1 MSRSTNKLTDL
12 AIQNEKPTDK
22 PFKISDGG
30 GLHLLVQP
38 DGGRYWRLAYRFA
51 GKQKTL
57 ALGVYPAVTLKAARK
72 KAADARALLEAGADP
87 AVERKTSK
95 AVKRLNADNTFEA
108 IGREWWENKRGEWV
122 DHHAERVIGY
132 LAKDVFPALGSS
144 PIVEITPPQLL
155 DVIRRVERRGAL
167 DVASRELQFCTSIFR
182 FAIQTGRA
190 TINPAAE
197 LSGALKSRK
206 PQHRPSLKI
215 TDLPLFFERLEE
227 SPSGLIAKTA
237 VRMIIYTF
245 LRPGEIRTARWQ
257 DFDLK
262 NAEWRV
268 PESLM
273 KMKTEHIVPLSR
285 QALAMLEELRPLTG
299 RGELLFPGERKRTQ
313 PISENT
319 MNAVMNRMGYQ
330 GMATPH
336 GFRAT
341 ASSFLNEQG
350 FHRDAIERQLA
361 HMERNKVRSAYT
373 HHAEYL
379 DERKRMMQWWAD
391 YLDGLKSGSNVVPV
405 NFARG

>member
-1 MSRSTNKLTDL
+1 MPLTDTEL
-12 AIQNEKPTDK
+12 RNAKPKEKPYK
-22 PFKISDGG
+22 LADGG
-30 GLHLLVQP
+30 GLVLLVHP
-38 DGGRYWRLAYRFA
+38 NGSKYWRLRYYFL
-51 GKQKTL
+51 GKEKLL
-57 ALGVYPAVTLKAARK
+57 ALGVYPKLSAKVARQ
-72 KAADARALLEAGADP
+72 KAADAKAELAKGIDPSVTRKAESAGHK
-87 AVERKTSK
+87 VK
-95 AVKRLNADNTFEA
+95 AENTFEV
-108 IGREWWENKRGEWV
+108 IGREWWDNKRGEWV
-122 DHHAERVIGY
+122 DHHADRVIGY
-132 LAKDVFPALGSS
+132 LIKDVFPALGSY
-144 PIVEITPPQLL
+144 PIVDITPPQLL
-155 DVIRRVERRGAL
+155 DVIWRVERRGAL

-190 TINPAAE
+190 TFNPAAE

-215 TDLPLFFERLEE
+215 NDLPLFFEKLDE
-227 SPSGLIAKTA
+227 SPSGPIAKTA
-237 VRMIIYTF
+237 VRMTIYTF
-245 LRPGEIRTARWQ
+245 MRPGEIRTARWQ
-257 DFDLK
+257 DFDIK

-268 PESLM
+268 PEALM

-285 QALAMLEELRPLTG
+285 QVLAMLEQLRPFTG
-299 RGELLFPGERKRTQ
+299 HCELLFPGERNRRI

-319 MNAVMNRMGYQ
+319 MNAVINRMGYQ
-330 GMATPH
+330 GLATPH

-379 DERKRMMQWWAD
+379 DERRKMMQWWSD
-391 YLDGLKSGSNVVPV
+391 YLDGLTSGGNVVPV